1 VNENELI
8 GRLLEEE
15 KYKFVDHRIIAEV
28 VRDVYKLQ
36 AIPEEELKNGYNYR
50 EQSKENYSG

>member
-1 VNENELI
+1 MNENELI

-36 AIPEEELKNGYNYR
+36 AIPENDPYQKAG
-50 EQSKENYSG
+50 SPVKG